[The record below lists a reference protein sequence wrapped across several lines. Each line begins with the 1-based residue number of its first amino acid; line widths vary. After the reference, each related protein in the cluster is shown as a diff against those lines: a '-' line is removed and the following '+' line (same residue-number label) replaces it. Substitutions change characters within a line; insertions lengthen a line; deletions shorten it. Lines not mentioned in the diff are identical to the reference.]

1 MSGTWTAV
9 AVISG
14 WVMLGLGGDPWSEA
28 AMNAS
33 APANESLLYFF
44 TTPEAEGGPEGAKR
58 AIAFSKRHP
67 GQVKLRPVL
76 LAHDW
81 KGLQTVTEKC
91 PLTRT
96 LKELEAGGKP
106 GALDIPL
113 FDEEGLHLAQR
124 WQVRAVPAFVLVR
137 AGRAHS
143 AAGASSDLEDLWE
156 CSK

>member
-1 MSGTWTAV
+1 
-9 AVISG
+9 
-14 WVMLGLGGDPWSEA
+14 
-28 AMNAS
+28 MNAP

-44 TTPEAEGGPEGAKR
+44 TTPEAEGGPEGAR
-58 AIAFSKRHP
+58 RVIAFSNKHP

-81 KGLQTVTEKC
+81 NLLRSVTEKS

-113 FDEEGLHLAQR
+113 FDEEGLQLAER

-137 AGRAHS
+137 GGRAHRM
-143 AAGASSDLEDLWE
+143 AGASSDLEELWE
-156 CSK
+156 CQK

>member
-1 MSGTWTAV
+1 MARALAFAVGT
-9 AVISG
+9 
-14 WVMLGLGGDPWSEA
+14 LGLLGTGQA
-28 AMNAS
+28 RTLGT
-33 APANESLLYFF
+33 PAETVLYFF
-44 TTPEAEGGPEGAKR
+44 TTPEAEGGPEGAR
-58 AIAFSKRHP
+58 RVIAFTKKHP

-81 KGLQTVTEKC
+81 KGLKTLTQMC

-106 GALDIPL
+106 GALDIRL
-113 FDEEGLHLAQR
+113 FDEEGLQLAER

-137 AGRAHS
+137 GGRAHR
-143 AAGASSDLEDLWE
+143 AAGAGSDLEDLWE